1 MSTEKENIEVPIN
14 HPMESILDIEE
25 GTTLVPAV
33 KRTTELV
40 VSGQYDNKDDEIDE
54 QFQEVYDLSL
64 EAFEQQSNEAEL
76 VEGRYKARN
85 GEIAAQYLN
94 IALNAAKEKGSLKG
108 NKDKLSLAAEKV
120 TTGGR
125 TTNNNLIVGD
135 RNDILKT
142 LMGIDTKPEPID
154 ITPEPVEAEVIQPDE
169 TE

>member
-1 MSTEKENIEVPIN
+1 MTDKENIEVPIN
-14 HPMESILDIEE
+14 HPMENILDIEE
-25 GTTLVPAV
+25 GTTMMPAV

-40 VSGQYDNKDDEIDE
+40 VSGQYDDKDDEIDE
-54 QFQEVYDLSL
+54 QYQEVYDLSL
-64 EAFEQQSNEAEL
+64 EAFEQQSQEAEL

-120 TTGGR
+120 TSGSR

-142 LMGIDTKPEPID
+142 LMGQDTKPEPID
-154 ITPEPVEAEVIQPDE
+154 ITPEPVATEVIDNDE

>member
-1 MSTEKENIEVPIN
+1 MTDKENIEVPIN

-25 GTTLVPAV
+25 GTTMMPAV

-40 VSGQYDNKDDEIDE
+40 VSGQYDDKDDEIDE

-64 EAFEQQSNEAEL
+64 EAFEQQSQEAEL
-76 VEGRYKARN
+76 VEGKYKARN

-120 TTGGR
+120 TGAK

-135 RNDILKT
+135 RNDILKQ
-142 LMGIDTKPEPID
+142 LMGTKPEPID
-154 ITPEPVEAEVIQPDE
+154 ITPEPVEAEVIDNE